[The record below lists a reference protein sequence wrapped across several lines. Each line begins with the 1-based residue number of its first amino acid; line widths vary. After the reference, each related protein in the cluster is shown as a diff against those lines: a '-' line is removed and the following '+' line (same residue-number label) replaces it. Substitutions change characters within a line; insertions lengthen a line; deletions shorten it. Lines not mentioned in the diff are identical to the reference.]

1 MLLDQNKNQNLNDSS
16 GGNKKMGWIADAVS
30 GVIQGVA
37 SPFVALH
44 EGHKNRK
51 AQREAN
57 EANIALQRETNAHNE
72 ALQREQWE
80 REDTALQRHVADAQ
94 AAGVSPIGNVNGS
107 PSSLSTNMVAPT
119 VDPVTSGDMA
129 RAIGDSLSGFASL
142 LSGKSERQKDRDQ
155 SRLLQNEQFNHAI
168 KTLKMQIAST
178 SDEKEKDRLNA
189 LQMSCNQLQQ
199 QALEE
204 DYKVA
209 LELER
214 QFQESV
220 KIATGGLSVSYYL
233 VDDYERYKKELKAWN
248 DWYYMTITSEVPQYS
263 SETSS
268 GSSSVSTSASG
279 KAFSIGAGASN
290 SQSQSTTSSVSND
303 VSNTPYYKLR
313 SLLLDHP
320 KPEYDR
326 TGILKRLKQLKGGKK

>member
-1 MLLDQNKNQNLNDSS
+1 
-16 GGNKKMGWIADAVS
+16 MGWIADAVS

-37 SPFVALH
+37 SPLVAMH

-51 AQREAN
+51 ARREAN
-57 EANIALQRETNAHNE
+57 EANIELQRETNAQNE

-142 LSGKSERQKDRDQ
+142 ISDKSERQKDRDQ
-155 SRLLQNEQFNHAI
+155 SRLLQDSQFANAL
-168 KTLKMQIAST
+168 KTLKLQIAST
-178 SDEKEKDRLNA
+178 SNEKEKDRLNA

-199 QALEE
+199 QALAE

-220 KIATGGLSVSYYL
+220 KTATGGMSVNYYL
-233 VDDYERYKKELKAWN
+233 VDDYEQYKKELRAWN
-248 DWYYMTITSEVPQYS
+248 NQYYMYITSEVPQYS
-263 SETSS
+263 SESSS
-268 GSSSVSTSASG
+268 GSSSASTSATG
-279 KAFSIGAGASN
+279 KAFSVGAASAGWMN
-290 SQSQSTTSSVSND
+290 FCV
-303 VSNTPYYKLR
+303 VFF
-313 SLLLDHP
+313 
-320 KPEYDR
+320 
-326 TGILKRLKQLKGGKK
+326 LKFSRKRKFPTAK

>member
-1 MLLDQNKNQNLNDSS
+1 MLLEQNKNQNLSDSS
-16 GGNKKMGWIADAVS
+16 GGNEKMGWIADAVS

-37 SPFVALH
+37 TPLVAMH

-57 EANIALQRETNAHNE
+57 EANIELQRETNAQNE

-129 RAIGDSLSGFASL
+129 RAIGDSLNGFASL
-142 LSGKSERQKDRDQ
+142 LSGKSEREKDRDAN
-155 SRLLQNEQFNHAI
+155 RLLQDGQFANAI
-168 KTLKMQIAST
+168 KTLKLQINAT
-178 SDEKEKDRLNA
+178 ADEKAKDRLNA
-189 LQMSCNQLQQ
+189 FMMSCNQLQQ
-199 QALEE
+199 LTLT
-204 DYKVA
+204 DNHKTA
-209 LELER
+209 LELTR
-214 QFQESV
+214 QFEESV
-220 KIATGGLSVSYYL
+220 KIATGGLSVSYYI
-233 VDDYERYKKELKAWN
+233 VDDYEQYKSDLRAWN
-248 DWYYMTITSEVPQYS
+248 NWYYMTITSEVPQYS

-268 GSSSVSTSASG
+268 GSSSVSTSATG

-290 SQSQSTTSSVSND
+290 SQSQSSTSSLTTD
-303 VSNTPYYKLR
+303 QMNTPYYKLR
-313 SLLLDHP
+313 SELLDHP
-320 KPEYDR
+320 MPVYDK
-326 TGILKRLKQLKGGKK
+326 TGFFKKLKGGNK

>member
-1 MLLDQNKNQNLNDSS
+1 MLLEQNKNPNLTDSS
-16 GGNKKMGWIADAVS
+16 NGGNKKNMSWIADAVGGLVS
-30 GVIQGVA
+30 GVV

-44 EGHKNRK
+44 EGHRNRV
-51 AQREAN
+51 AQKEAN
-57 EANIALQRETNAHNE
+57 KANIALQRETNAQNE
-72 ALQREQWE
+72 ALQREQWQ

-107 PSSLSTNMVAPT
+107 PTSLSTNMVAPT

-129 RAIGDSLSGFASL
+129 RVLGDSLNNFASML
-142 LSGKSERQKDRDQ
+142 GNKSERQKDRDQ
-155 SRLLQNEQFNHAI
+155 ARVLQDNQFNHAI
-168 KTLKMQIAST
+168 ETLKMQLTNT

-189 LQMSCNQLQQ
+189 LEMSCNQLRQ

-204 DYKVA
+204 DYRVA

-220 KIATGGLSVSYYL
+220 KTATGGMSVNYYL
-233 VDDYERYKKELKAWN
+233 VDDYEQYRKELGAWN
-248 DWYYMTITSEVPQYS
+248 NAYYMFITSEIPQYS

-268 GSSSVSTSASG
+268 GSSSVSTSATG

-290 SQSQSTTSSVSND
+290 SQSQSSTSSTSTGDN
-303 VSNTPYYKLR
+303 NTPYYKLR
-313 SLLLDHP
+313 SWLLDHP
-320 KPEYDR
+320 KPEYDK
-326 TGILKRLKQLKGGKK
+326 TGIFKRLKGGKK

>member
-1 MLLDQNKNQNLNDSS
+1 MS
-16 GGNKKMGWIADAVS
+16 WIADAV
-30 GVIQGVA
+30 GGLIQGVA
-37 SPFVALH
+37 TPLVALH
-44 EGHKNRK
+44 EGHRNRK

-57 EANIALQRETNAHNE
+57 EANIELQRETNAQNE

-129 RAIGDSLSGFASL
+129 RALGDSLNGLASMI
-142 LSGKSERQKDRDQ
+142 SNKSEREKDRDQ
-155 SRLLQNEQFNHAI
+155 ERVLQVNQFDHAI
-168 KTLKMQIAST
+168 EVLNKQIKAT
-178 SDEKEKDRLNA
+178 SDEKDKDRLNA

-199 QALEE
+199 LSVTENH
-204 DYKVA
+204 KTA
-209 LELER
+209 LELTR
-214 QFQESV
+214 QFEESV
-220 KIATGGLSVSYYL
+220 KVATGGLSVSYYL
-233 VDDYERYKKELKAWN
+233 VDDYEQYKSDLRAWN
-248 DWYYMTITSEVPQYS
+248 NWYYMTITSEVPQYS

-268 GSSSVSTSASG
+268 GSSSVSTSATG

-290 SQSQSTTSSVSND
+290 SKSQSATSSVSND

-313 SLLLDHP
+313 SELIDHP
-320 KPEYDR
+320 MPVYDK
-326 TGILKRLKQLKGGKK
+326 TGFFKNLKGGKK

>member
-1 MLLDQNKNQNLNDSS
+1 
-16 GGNKKMGWIADAVS
+16 MGWIADAVS
-30 GVIQGVA
+30 GVVSGVA
-37 SPFVALH
+37 SPLVALY

-51 AQREAN
+51 AQKEAN
-57 EANIALQRETNAHNE
+57 EANIALQRETNAQNE
-72 ALQREQWE
+72 ALQREQWQ

-119 VDPVTSGDMA
+119 VDPVTSGDMG
-129 RAIGDSLSGFASL
+129 RALGDSLSGFASL
-142 LSGKSERQKDRDQ
+142 LSGKSERQKDRDE
-155 SRLLQNEQFNHAI
+155 SRQLQNNQFNHAI
-168 KTLKMQIAST
+168 ETLKLQLANT

-189 LQMSCNQLQQ
+189 LEMSCNQLKQ

-220 KIATGGLSVSYYL
+220 KTATGGMSVNYYL
-233 VDDYERYKKELKAWN
+233 VDDYEQYQKELKAWN
-248 DWYYMTITSEVPQYS
+248 NQYYMYITSEVPQYS

-268 GSSSVSTSASG
+268 GSSSVSTSATG
-279 KAFSIGAGASN
+279 KAFSIGAGSSN
-290 SQSQSTTSSVSND
+290 SRSQSATSSVSTGDN
-303 VSNTPYYKLR
+303 NTPYYKLR
-313 SLLLDHP
+313 SWLLDHP
-320 KPEYDR
+320 KPEYDK
-326 TGILKRLKQLKGGKK
+326 TGIFKRLKGGKK